1 MAIEEPYQEMIESS
15 LENYW
20 GGTRQLVEEY
30 FSRPMSLEQN
40 VYWLKVTLYKEI
52 KSVTKILPKL
62 AELYPKIDRGF
73 DRYAYEGLAY
83 ELADEVKHYR
93 LLADIL
99 EWLTGE
105 KIAADQ
111 CSPSPGQSSLEKL
124 RKDLQEDLDLV
135 PHINVSHEMVFDS
148 VMSGISGGELQER
161 LARAYGEIYS
171 DEIHHYQ
178 LGWHEL
184 KTQRLN
190 EEQIERLIAANRKV
204 ARGYLLMRNE
214 LFGNVLSEE
223 QLKGIDAGKV
233 RPYRP
238 SGPVS

>member
-1 MAIEEPYQEMIESS
+1 MATTQEAYQDRIESG

-30 FSRPMSLEQN
+30 FSRPRPVEQN

-62 AELYPKIDRGF
+62 AELYPKIDRGC

-93 LLADIL
+93 LLADIF
-99 EWLTGE
+99 EWLTKE

-111 CSPSPGQSSLEKL
+111 CSPSAEQNRLEEL
-124 RKDLQEDLDLV
+124 RRDIQEDLELV
-135 PHINVSHEMVFDS
+135 PHLNVSHEMVFDS
-148 VMSGISGGELQER
+148 VMSRISGGELQEQ
-161 LARAYGEIYS
+161 LARAYGEIYN

-184 KTQRLN
+184 QNQNLDQK
-190 EEQIERLIAANRKV
+190 QIERLIAANRKV
-204 ARGYLLMRNE
+204 ARQYLVMRNE
-214 LFGNVLSEE
+214 LFGNILSEG
-223 QLKGIDAGKV
+223 QLRDIDAGKV

-238 SGPVS
+238 SGPH

>member
-1 MAIEEPYQEMIESS
+1 MKHHPYQELIESS

-30 FSRPMSLEQN
+30 FSRPTPLEQN

-93 LLADIL
+93 LLADIY

-111 CSPSPGQSSLEKL
+111 CAPSPGQTQLEKL
-124 RKDLQEDLDLV
+124 RKDIQEDLDLV
-135 PHINVSHEMVFDS
+135 PHLNVSHEMVFDS
-148 VMSGISGGELQER
+148 VMSRISGGDLQER
-161 LARAYGEIYS
+161 LARAYGEIYG

-178 LGWHEL
+178 LGWDEL
-184 KTQRLN
+184 KAQELD
-190 EEQIERLIAANRKV
+190 QAQLDKLIAANRKV
-204 ARGYLLMRNE
+204 ARQYLVMRNE
-214 LFGNVLSEE
+214 LFGHVLSDE
-223 QLKGIDAGKV
+223 QLKDIDAGKV

-238 SGPVS
+238 SGDR

>member
-1 MAIEEPYQEMIESS
+1 MATTNEHQEIIESA

-30 FSRPMSLEQN
+30 FSRPRPIEQN

-73 DRYAYEGLAY
+73 DRYSYEGLAY

-93 LLADIL
+93 LLADIF
-99 EWLTGE
+99 EWLTKE

-111 CSPSPGQSSLEKL
+111 CSPSQEQTGLEEL
-124 RKDLQEDLDLV
+124 RRKIQEDLELA
-135 PHINVSHEMVFDS
+135 PHLNVSHEMVFDS
-148 VMSGISGGELQER
+148 VMSRVSGGELQER

-171 DEIHHYQ
+171 DEVHHYQ

-184 KTQRLN
+184 ENQSLDRAQLD
-190 EEQIERLIAANRKV
+190 RLIAANRKV
-204 ARGYLLMRNE
+204 ARQYLVMRNE
-214 LFGNVLSEE
+214 LFGNILSEE
-223 QLKGIDAGKV
+223 QLRDIDAGRV
-233 RPYRP
+233 QPYRP
-238 SGPVS
+238 SGPH

>member
-1 MAIEEPYQEMIESS
+1 MATTNEYQEIIESA

-20 GGTRQLVEEY
+20 GGTKRLVDEY
-30 FSRPMSLEQN
+30 FSRPRAIEQN

-73 DRYAYEGLAY
+73 DRYSYEGLAY

-93 LLADIL
+93 LLADIF
-99 EWLTGE
+99 EWLTKE

-111 CSPSPGQSSLEKL
+111 CSPSPEQTQLENL
-124 RKDLQEDLDLV
+124 RKKIQEDLDLV
-135 PHINVSHEMVFDS
+135 PHLNVSHEMVFDS
-148 VMSGISGGELQER
+148 VMSRISGGELQER

-178 LGWHEL
+178 LGWHEFESRSL
-184 KTQRLN
+184 DKA
-190 EEQIERLIAANRKV
+190 EIERLIAANRKV
-204 ARGYLLMRNE
+204 ARQYLVMRNE
-214 LFGNVLSEE
+214 LFGHILSEE
-223 QLKGIDAGKV
+223 QLREIDSGKV
-233 RPYRP
+233 EPYRP
-238 SGPVS
+238 AGPH